1 MKTAFTVWND
11 RIAPLFDVA
20 GEIHVVESEA
30 GNIMAQSRVSLDDPM
45 PALKIRRLADMG
57 VQMLVCGAIS
67 RSAQSMVTA
76 YGIELAAFV
85 NGDLDTVIDAWLCDE
100 LFADVLRMPGCNSR
114 FQRGRPSSNSITKE
128 FKMRNNQ
135 QGGRYQNRDGK
146 GRGGKGAGGQGCG
159 GKGVGG
165 QGRGGKGAGRQ
176 GRGRQYGGQ
185 NQSNATMGFCIC
197 GKCGHQEPHQQGMP
211 CIEQRCP
218 NCGETMTRK

>member
-30 GNIMAQSRVSLDDPM
+30 GNIIAESRVSLDDPM

-57 VQMLVCGAIS
+57 VQLLICGAIS
-67 RSAQSMVTA
+67 HSAQSMVTA
-76 YGIELAAFV
+76 YDIELAAFI

-100 LFADVLRMPGCNSR
+100 LYADVLRMPGCKSR

-146 GRGGKGAGGQGCG
+146 GRRGKGAGG
-159 GKGVGG
+159 
-165 QGRGGKGAGRQ
+165 Q

-185 NQSNATMGFCIC
+185 NQSNASMGFCVC

-218 NCGETMTRK
+218 NCGEAMIRK